1 MKTLRTIIVCIF
13 LISFSGCDKNESEDL
28 NNLDVDS
35 YIELLKEGK
44 YDSFE
49 LPEFTYKDIPA
60 LLEYRNE
67 IQIIKDFPING
78 ISSLW
83 LPECKLGTY
92 VLWTIESIRAV
103 AIDSEYLIGR
113 FPSQN
118 PIVQKREDP
127 FEIENRKKV
136 HEIISKSYYDWW
148 ENNKR
153 KEFNEFKQ
161 IDPLINTEYRWH

>member
-127 FEIENRKKV
+127 FEIEDGKKV